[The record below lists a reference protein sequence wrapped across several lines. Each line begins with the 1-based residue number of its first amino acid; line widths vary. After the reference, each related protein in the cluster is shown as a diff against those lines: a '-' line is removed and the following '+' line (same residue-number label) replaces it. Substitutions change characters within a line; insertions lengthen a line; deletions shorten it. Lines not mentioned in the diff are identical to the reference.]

1 MKKFVIGLAA
11 AIALPTAAFAAEPA
25 APSAEK
31 CCCEKPAEGKGCCDK
46 PANEN
51 EHADHK
57 MGTPHG

>member
-25 APSAEK
+25 PSAEK

-46 PANEN
+46 PATEN

-57 MGTPHG
+57 MGTPQG